1 MKTQPG
7 PYAAPEGCTEKTYQV
22 TITTVI
28 PMTYTDPA
36 EWPIEALLET
46 IRDQVHGADVHTV
59 EMTPGG
65 AS

>member
-1 MKTQPG
+1 MTIHPG
-7 PYAAPEGCTEKTYQV
+7 PFAAPEGSTEKTYQV

-36 EWPIEALLET
+36 EWDMEALLET

-65 AS
+65 AA

>member
-1 MKTQPG
+1 MNIQSG
-7 PYAAPEGCTEKTYQV
+7 PYAAPEGSTEKTYQV

-36 EWPIEALLET
+36 EWDMEALLET

-65 AS
+65 AA